1 MTPPA
6 DTIAAIATPPGRG
19 GIGVVRVSGPAVAAL
34 IAGIVGHELEARRA
48 TLTVF
53 RGAEGVSLDQG
64 IAIHFPAPHSYT
76 GESVL
81 ELQGHG
87 GPAVLRL
94 LLARCLALGARLAE
108 PGEFTKRAFLNGK
121 LDLAQA
127 EGVADLIEAATTTA
141 ARAAARSLTGAFS
154 REIHTAVDALIELRM
169 FSEATLDFPEEDV
182 EFIRAAD
189 AAGQLVALRERL
201 AAIVGRAR
209 QGSLLREGLGV
220 VLIGQPNVGKSSL
233 LNQLVGQDVAI

>member
-19 GIGVVRVSGPAVAAL
+19 GIGIVRVSGPAVAAL
-34 IAGIVGHELEARRA
+34 IAGIVGDPLEARRA

-64 IAIHFPAPHSYT
+64 VAIHFPAPHSYT

-94 LLARCLALGARLAE
+94 VLARCLALGARLAE

-127 EGVADLIEAATTTA
+127 ESVADLIDAATAQA
-141 ARAAARSLTGAFS
+141 ARCALRSLQGEFS
-154 REIHTAVDALIELRM
+154 SQIETMVKALTDLRM
-169 FSEATLDFPEEDV
+169 WIEATLDFPEEDV
-182 EFIRAAD
+182 E
-189 AAGQLVALRERL
+189 LLER
-201 AAIVGRAR
+201 G
-209 QGSLLREGLGV
+209 
-220 VLIGQPNVGKSSL
+220 
-233 LNQLVGQDVAI
+233 